1 MLRVGLTG
9 GIGSGKSTVANFFAA
24 HDVPIVD
31 TDAIARELVQPGEPA
46 HAEIVRQFGVDVLDA
61 SGALDRNKMRGR
73 VFGDLTQRLQLEAIL
88 HPRIR
93 AQAQQRLVTLKALY
107 AIVAVP
113 LLLETGFDSIVDRV
127 LVVDC
132 DESMQVQRAAAR
144 SEMQPEEVRRVMA
157 AQLSR
162 RERLARADD
171 LIENNAGLAHLEE
184 QVTRLHQRYLVLA
197 KG

>member
-9 GIGSGKSTVANFFAA
+9 GIGSGKSTVTNFFAA